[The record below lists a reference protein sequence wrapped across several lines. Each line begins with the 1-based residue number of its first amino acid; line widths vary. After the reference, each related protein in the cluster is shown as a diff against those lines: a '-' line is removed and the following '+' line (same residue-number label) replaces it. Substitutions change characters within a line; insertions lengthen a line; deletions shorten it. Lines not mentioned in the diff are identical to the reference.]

1 MFSFLDAKNAHW
13 FQRILSM
20 NPKDQTGGAM
30 KKAFLWLFL
39 LAGSVFSQEEARLL
53 RFPAIHGDRIAFVYA
68 GDLYTVASQGGVAR
82 RLTSHLGFESFPRFS
97 PDGTFLAFTGQYD
110 GNTEIYLIPAEGGIP
125 RRLTY
130 TATLGRDELD
140 DRMGPNNIAMGWA
153 PDGEKI
159 IFRSRMREPND
170 FLGQLYFVNLKGDL
184 PEQLPLPRGGF
195 CSFSPDGKRMV
206 YNRVFREFRTW
217 KRYRGGMADDLWL
230 YDFASKTT
238 ENLTDHPAQDI
249 FPMWHGDQIYFLSD
263 RDENK
268 RMNLY
273 VLDLASR
280 QIRQLTRFSDFDIK
294 FPSLG
299 PDAVVFE
306 KGGFLYRFDLATEQ
320 AEQVHVVI
328 ANDQVTQ
335 RGGLED
341 VSQIVRYADLSPEGN
356 RALLGARGEIFSLP
370 AKEGITYNLSQT
382 PGVHERNSTWSPDG
396 RWIAF
401 IADPT
406 GENEIYIRRTDL
418 QSKAVQLTSGSDTYI
433 FDIVWSPDSR
443 KILFSDKKLRL
454 SFIDI
459 NSKTIVQ
466 VAQAEAW
473 EIRDYSWS
481 PDSKWIAYTRP
492 EREVM
497 NKICLYDVD
506 GKKTIEATD
515 GWFSASSPIFS
526 SDGKYLF
533 FVSDR
538 DFDPKWNAVEWNYSY
553 QDMQRIYLLTLA
565 KETPSPFVLKND
577 SVAVKSET
585 PKPQEKKKDEKPAAE
600 KPVIVRVDSDG
611 LRDRIAALPIKP
623 AAYSGLISIGDNL
636 YYRRNAAAD
645 EKPQL
650 CVFQFKDKKEIEL
663 AAIGGYTVSA
673 DQKKMLVMENK
684 KIAIID
690 VPAQKLEIKEY
701 LDLSGLKVR
710 LDRKQE
716 WAQIFDESWRQ
727 MRDFFY
733 DPNMHGVDWPA
744 VRAQYRPLVDHVAHR
759 ADLTYIIGEMIGEL
773 NVGHAYVGGGDVPKV
788 ERIQTGLLG
797 ADLERDAAS
806 RYYRIIKILRGENW
820 TAERRSPL
828 TEIGVQARE
837 GDYILAVNGK
847 PTNEMDNFYA
857 WMLGTPGKTVS
868 LLLND
873 KPGSQGAR
881 EVLVKPIADEQG
893 LVYYNWV
900 QENIRKVSEATDDQV
915 GYIHIPDMGSAG
927 LNEFVKHF
935 YPQLRKKGL
944 IVDVRGNGGGNVSP
958 QIIERLQRRAVMMEM
973 ARNTTPGPDPN
984 ALHQGPKV
992 TLIDEFSASDG
1003 DIFPYRFRRSGLGKL
1018 IGKRTW
1024 GGVVGIRGSLPLLD
1038 GGTLN
1043 RPEFASYDV
1052 EGKEWIIEGHGVEP
1066 DIFVDNDPAR
1076 QYAGIDDQLNKAIEV
1091 ILQELEGY
1099 KELPGPPPYPKK

>member
-1 MFSFLDAKNAHW
+1 
-13 FQRILSM
+13 
-20 NPKDQTGGAM
+20 
-30 KKAFLWLFL
+30 
-39 LAGSVFSQEEARLL
+39 
-53 RFPAIHGDRIAFVYA
+53 
-68 GDLYTVASQGGVAR
+68 
-82 RLTSHLGFESFPRFS
+82 
-97 PDGTFLAFTGQYD
+97 
-110 GNTEIYLIPAEGGIP
+110 
-125 RRLTY
+125 
-130 TATLGRDELD
+130 
-140 DRMGPNNIAMGWA
+140 MGPNNIAMGWA

-159 IFRSRMREPND
+159 IFRSRMRDPND

-341 VSQIVRYADLSPEGN
+341 VRQIVRYADLSPEGN

-396 RWIAF
+396 RWIAL

-406 GENEIYIRRTDL
+406 VENEIYIRRTDL

-454 SFIDI
+454 SFVDI

-538 DFDPKWNAVEWNYSY
+538 DFDPKMECGGMELFLSRHAADLSV
-553 QDMQRIYLLTLA
+553 DAGQRDA
-565 KETPSPFVLKND
+565 
-577 SVAVKSET
+577 VAVVLRTTAS
-585 PKPQEKKKDEKPAAE
+585 QSNRCAQAAGEKERRKNRLRK

-623 AAYSGLISIGDNL
+623 AAYSGLISIGDQL

-645 EKPQL
+645 EKTT
-650 CVFQFKDKKEIEL
+650 
-663 AAIGGYTVSA
+663 A
-673 DQKKMLVMENK
+673 
-684 KIAIID
+684 
-690 VPAQKLEIKEY
+690 
-701 LDLSGLKVR
+701 
-710 LDRKQE
+710 
-716 WAQIFDESWRQ
+716 
-727 MRDFFY
+727 
-733 DPNMHGVDWPA
+733 
-744 VRAQYRPLVDHVAHR
+744 
-759 ADLTYIIGEMIGEL
+759 
-773 NVGHAYVGGGDVPKV
+773 
-788 ERIQTGLLG
+788 
-797 ADLERDAAS
+797 
-806 RYYRIIKILRGENW
+806 LR
-820 TAERRSPL
+820 
-828 TEIGVQARE
+828 
-837 GDYILAVNGK
+837 
-847 PTNEMDNFYA
+847 
-857 WMLGTPGKTVS
+857 
-868 LLLND
+868 
-873 KPGSQGAR
+873 
-881 EVLVKPIADEQG
+881 
-893 LVYYNWV
+893 
-900 QENIRKVSEATDDQV
+900 
-915 GYIHIPDMGSAG
+915 
-927 LNEFVKHF
+927 
-935 YPQLRKKGL
+935 
-944 IVDVRGNGGGNVSP
+944 
-958 QIIERLQRRAVMMEM
+958 
-973 ARNTTPGPDPN
+973 
-984 ALHQGPKV
+984 
-992 TLIDEFSASDG
+992 FS
-1003 DIFPYRFRRSGLGKL
+1003 
-1018 IGKRTW
+1018 
-1024 GGVVGIRGSLPLLD
+1024 V
-1038 GGTLN
+1038 
-1043 RPEFASYDV
+1043 
-1052 EGKEWIIEGHGVEP
+1052 
-1066 DIFVDNDPAR
+1066 
-1076 QYAGIDDQLNKAIEV
+1076 
-1091 ILQELEGY
+1091 
-1099 KELPGPPPYPKK
+1099 